1 MINKKKTIIRWACL
15 LFWFGFIFYMSQK
28 SGDDST
34 KQSNLVIDLL
44 SFMGI
49 NLSDDFTT
57 MTTFIVRKAA
67 HFTEYFILFIF
78 AYRVISIYVSSKMC
92 AIYAIGLVF
101 LYAGSDEFHQY
112 FIPGRTAAF
121 RDVLID
127 TSGGVFGAIIGC
139 VIGKIRARTN

>member
-1 MINKKKTIIRWACL
+1 MINKKKTIIRWICL
-15 LFWFGFIFYMSQK
+15 LFWCGFIFYMSQK

-34 KQSNLVIDLL
+34 KQSNLVINLL
-44 SFMGI
+44 SFFGI
-49 NLSDDFTT
+49 NLSDNLTT

-67 HFTEYFILFIF
+67 HFTEYFILFVL

-92 AIYAIGLVF
+92 AIYTIGLVF

-127 TSGGVFGAIIGC
+127 TSGGIFAAIIGLTIC
-139 VIGKIRARTN
+139 KIRTSTN